1 MKTRIIDNKPTNSYD
16 EQFISENLENF
27 INGAFVKDWILAPFY
42 EGNFIKPFWNGTD
55 YVESATPEEIA
66 EQQQHQQIEQAKLF
80 LQANKEAGD
89 SYYNKIN
96 LRVTMGLIAVEK
108 AVLFPILQEVDNL
121 LYPPLN
127 KIKTGDFASALFIF
141 KNQTPPTNQFV
152 LNFYNEAVQYCQN
165 YYDTKYPKL

>member
-1 MKTRIIDNKPTNSYD
+1 MKIYTLID
-16 EQFISENLENF
+16 ENGFVLS
-27 INGAFVKDWILAPFY
+27 GAFFKEGEQPANAVEALNEKFVKPKYDFQTGIF
-42 EGNFIKPFWNGTD
+42 
-55 YVESATPEEIA
+55 VESATPEEIA
-66 EQQQHQQIEQAKLF
+66 EQQQQQQIEQAKLF

-89 SYYNKIN
+89 SYYNEIN

-165 YYDTKYPKL
+165 YYDTKYPK